1 MLTAIIIVFVIGY
14 MAIAFEHPLHINK
27 AASALLIGVLC
38 WTLYV
43 LDVDKL
49 APSESVPGWFSAKM
63 GAEHPDHLNRE
74 YLVDG
79 QLTHAIAEI
88 AQILF
93 FLMGAMTIV
102 ELVDAHEGFSIITDR
117 IRAKNTVTL
126 LWVVSWLTFF
136 FSAVLDNLTTTI
148 VMVSLLRKLIHDTQ
162 LRRFFV
168 GIAIIAANAGGAWT
182 VIGDVTTTMLWIKHK
197 IGTVEVMQQ
206 LFLCSV
212 ASLLVPLLGISSYMK
227 GELPP
232 PLESKRHL
240 RDKSISPWHQ
250 VLFLVLGIG
259 GLLSVPVFKLLTH
272 LPPFMGM
279 MLALSVLWIVSEF
292 VSHTLDEQT
301 RTSTGVMAALRR
313 IDMSSVLFFLGILLA
328 VGALSATGF
337 LGGLAKWLDGVV
349 KSDAIIAI
357 IIGLVSAV
365 VDNVPL
371 VAAGI
376 EMYPPSDKP
385 ENHFFWM
392 MLAYCAGTGGSCLII
407 GSAAG
412 VAAMGLEKID
422 FLWYLRKITPWAL
435 LGYFAGVIVFLLQ
448 VYLLG

>member
-1 MLTAIIIVFVIGY
+1 MLTAIIVVFVIGY
-14 MAIAFEHPLHINK
+14 LAIALEHPLHINK

-49 APSESVPGWFSAKM
+49 APTSSIPGWFSTKV
-63 GAEHPDHLNRE
+63 GEHAEDLSRE

-79 QLTHAIAEI
+79 QLGDSIADI

-102 ELVDAHEGFSIITDR
+102 ELVDAHEGFSIITNR
-117 IRAKNTVTL
+117 IRATSTVKL
-126 LWVVSWLTFF
+126 LWIVAWLTFF
-136 FSAVLDNLTTTI
+136 LSSVLDNLTTTI
-148 VMVSLLRKLIHDTQ
+148 VMVSLLRKLVHNTE
-162 LRRFFV
+162 LRKFFV
-168 GIAIIAANAGGAWT
+168 GMVVIAANAGGAWT
-182 VIGDVTTTMLWIKHK
+182 VIGDVTTTMLWIEHK

-212 ASLLVPLLGISSYMK
+212 TCLLVPLLAMSRFIK
-227 GELPP
+227 GDLPP
-232 PLESKRHL
+232 AIESARHPTEKNI
-240 RDKSISPWHQ
+240 RPWHQ
-250 VLFLVLGIG
+250 VLFLLLGLG
-259 GLLSVPVFKLLTH
+259 SLLSVPLFKMWTH

-279 MLALSVLWIVSEF
+279 MLALSILWVISEI
-292 VSHTLDEQT
+292 VSHTMDEQT
-301 RTSTGVMAALRR
+301 RSSTGVLAALKRV
-313 IDMSSVLFFLGILLA
+313 DMSSVLFFLGILLA
-328 VGALSATGF
+328 VGALSATGL
-337 LGGLAKWLDGVV
+337 LGNLAKWLDATVNSHAAV
-349 KSDAIIAI
+349 AI

-376 EMYPPSDKP
+376 EMYTMP
-385 ENHFFWM
+385 ENDMFWM

-422 FLWYLRKITPWAL
+422 FMWYLRKVAPWAL
-435 LGYFAGVIVFLLQ
+435 LGYAAGVA
-448 VYLLG
+448 VYLIQFAIFGI